1 MAHFL
6 QFPVIVLLFVCVR
19 AGDLAISAGVARDV
33 LRAVFYGIVALLAL
47 IGLVLALV
55 VR

>member
-6 QFPVIVLLFVCVR
+6 QFSIILLLFVCAR

-33 LRAVFYGIVALLAL
+33 LRAVLYGSVSLLAL
-47 IGLVLALV
+47 VALVLALV
-55 VR
+55 AR